1 MKKLES
7 SVVKEQVKVKFK
19 DIVVNHNYIFS
30 LIIMLI
36 IGAFASSNFLSMAN
50 LIQLLRASTIIGI
63 IGLGMTLVIISGNID
78 LSVGSILGFTAATA
92 VIVYNATGSII
103 VVLLYSLAFG
113 ALLGLINGFFVGKTH
128 IAGFIVTLAT
138 MVSFRS
144 LTVRLGEGGPL
155 LMDNDLYYSGLREIG
170 YGKFLGIPFIG
181 WIFIATAVLVWVVM
195 TKTKF
200 GRYVYAVGSNE
211 KAAKLSG
218 INVDLIKVLVY
229 TIAGL
234 LSGLAAFLYISRYGS
249 VDTSTAGSG
258 FELDAIAAVAIGG
271 ASMAGGRGFIQ
282 GTFFGAIILYS
293 IDAIL
298 NAFGVSAFLIDFIK
312 GILILGAVLVQR
324 SLNRQKDSH

>member
-1 MKKLES
+1 MKKIES
-7 SVVKEQVKVKFK
+7 SVVKTQVKTKLK
-19 DIVVNHNYIFS
+19 DIVVNHNYVFS

-36 IGAFASSNFLSMAN
+36 IGAIASPNFLSAAN

-63 IGLGMTLVIISGNID
+63 IALGMTLVIISGNID
-78 LSVGSILGFTAATA
+78 LSVGSILGFVAAVA
-92 VIVYNATGSII
+92 VIVYNATGSI
-103 VVLLYSLAFG
+103 LLTLLFTLAFG
-113 ALLGLINGFFVGKTH
+113 LVLGLINGFFVGKTH

-144 LTVRLGEGGPL
+144 LTVKLGEGGPL
-155 LMDNDLYYSGLREIG
+155 LMDNALYYDGLRTIG
-170 YGKFLGIPFIG
+170 YGKFIGIPYIG
-181 WIFIATAVLVWVVM
+181 WIFIITTVIVWLVM

-218 INVDLIKVLVY
+218 IKVDLVKVLVY
-229 TIAGL
+229 GIAGL
-234 LSGLAAFLYISRYGS
+234 LSGLAAFLYISRFGS
-249 VDTSTAGSG
+249 VDTSTAGSS

-271 ASMAGGRGFIQ
+271 ASMAGGKGFIQ
-282 GTFFGAIILYS
+282 GTFFGVIILYS

-312 GILILGAVLVQR
+312 GMLILGAVLIQK
-324 SLNRQKDSH
+324 SLNKNKDNE